1 MESDYAYLT
10 LKRGP
15 VSYRQGRKKNKGDNQ
30 YESDQMDERGKYPH
44 GNAQGENRTEVKSS
58 SH

>member
-1 MESDYAYLT
+1 MESDYEYWM

-15 VSYRQGRKKNKGDNQ
+15 VSSRYGNTKCKGEYKN
-30 YESDQMDERGKYPH
+30 ESDQMDERGKYPH